1 METDEEVVWNG
12 APAQQDLLMT
22 ESEDDSEV
30 ALLQMLDISSDL
42 DDEFVDSDGESEAD
56 QQALQMKTRE
66 STEKER
72 RMEEWLQQLCH
83 EVDKLRATSSWL
95 TVGLQQALG
104 AVDNLELCLQQQ
116 IQLTEQLQELH
127 QMQLEAAEHEFVNK
141 SMQYQQRLGEME
153 MQLVHQEQKF
163 LARLAIAYRERDK
176 ERAELEAAKE
186 RRARELHEESLR
198 AQMAHEEAAQL
209 RRESAEVQSALEA
222 AYRSREA
229 AEGKGKSSKGKYE
242 DDSASKGKG
251 KGKSKY
257 DDEPKG
263 KDKGRGKSKS
273 SGYEASYSY
282 APSGKGRSSDWSYQ
296 VRKGSCGK
304 SQSWGRRWLQQK
316 ILLFRRAP
324 PSPRLVRQGDSAFFI
339 ICIVC
344 SFFPGS
350 FGVVFSQLC
359 NVFCVGPLRLQAL
372 YPVYLPFGVVCHWVP
387 TSNWLPN

>member
-1 METDEEVVWNG
+1 
-12 APAQQDLLMT
+12 
-22 ESEDDSEV
+22 
-30 ALLQMLDISSDL
+30 
-42 DDEFVDSDGESEAD
+42 
-56 QQALQMKTRE
+56 
-66 STEKER
+66 
-72 RMEEWLQQLCH
+72 
-83 EVDKLRATSSWL
+83 
-95 TVGLQQALG
+95 
-104 AVDNLELCLQQQ
+104 
-116 IQLTEQLQELH
+116 
-127 QMQLEAAEHEFVNK
+127 
-141 SMQYQQRLGEME
+141 ME

-209 RRESAEVQSALEA
+209 RREIAEVQSALEA

-304 SQSWGRRWLQQK
+304 SQSWGK
-316 ILLFRRAP
+316 AVTTAED
-324 PSPRLVRQGDSAFFI
+324 SPL
-339 ICIVC
+339 
-344 SFFPGS
+344 
-350 FGVVFSQLC
+350 
-359 NVFCVGPLRLQAL
+359 
-372 YPVYLPFGVVCHWVP
+372 P
-387 TSNWLPN
+387 TSTPLPPVSPSGR